1 MAPVTASAALDPTA
15 ARHEESQTIKI
26 ASDRLNYTS
35 EFITAQYEYQNT
47 HIERVAGPDGKEE
60 LIAKP
65 FKQEFE
71 FRTSRAVPKTG
82 LMLVGIGGNN
92 GTTITATILANRHQI
107 QWHNKEGLQTPNY

>member
-47 HIERVAGPDGKEE
+47 HIERVAGPC
-60 LIAKP
+60 LLY
-65 FKQEFE
+65 
-71 FRTSRAVPKTG
+71 TSPSPRD
-82 LMLVGIGGNN
+82 
-92 GTTITATILANRHQI
+92 
-107 QWHNKEGLQTPNY
+107 

>member
-47 HIERVAGPDGKEE
+47 HCQREP
-60 LIAKP
+60 
-65 FKQEFE
+65 
-71 FRTSRAVPKTG
+71 
-82 LMLVGIGGNN
+82 
-92 GTTITATILANRHQI
+92 GTY
-107 QWHNKEGLQTPNY
+107 GV